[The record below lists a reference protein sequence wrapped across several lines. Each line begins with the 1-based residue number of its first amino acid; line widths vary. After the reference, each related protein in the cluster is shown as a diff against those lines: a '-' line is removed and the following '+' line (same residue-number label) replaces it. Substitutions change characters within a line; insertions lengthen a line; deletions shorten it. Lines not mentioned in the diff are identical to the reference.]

1 MRIIIIEDNPLF
13 VETLRSLFG
22 MEQEISIEAVFQ
34 NAEDALDALLGHKAD
49 IIMADLGLP
58 GMSGTE
64 FIARAREILPQA
76 EIMAVTVF
84 EDKDTILAA
93 IRAGASSYMLKSGTP
108 QELVK
113 AVYDLSRGEAP
124 MSPRIARKIIREL
137 QNDTVQEKDLLSR
150 RERAILREIEAGMAY
165 KEIASRLN
173 ISVHTVHSHI
183 KNIYKKLQANNKETA
198 IINAR
203 RKGII

>member
-58 GMSGTE
+58 GMSGIE